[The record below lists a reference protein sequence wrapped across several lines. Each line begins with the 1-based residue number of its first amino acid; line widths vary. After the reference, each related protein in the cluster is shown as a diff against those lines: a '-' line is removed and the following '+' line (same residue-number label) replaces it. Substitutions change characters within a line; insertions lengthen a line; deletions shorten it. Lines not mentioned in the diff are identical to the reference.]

1 MLTEVEMKW
10 LRERARETCERC
22 KTHHLFCDYCNRIYK
37 HSVWARDCFTLSGLS
52 VETTYDE
59 LLETAEFE
67 ARVAKKLAQ
76 GVSYGE
82 LPCGA
87 DPDCPDKHMDKYNT
101 KETPCLGCRMCV
113 LRAARFE
120 IEAKMEEEGK
130 RV

>member
-1 MLTEVEMKW
+1 MLTEAEKKW
-10 LRERARETCERC
+10 LRERRHENCETC
-22 KTHHLFCDYCNRIYK
+22 KTHHLLCDRCSHIYPGN
-37 HSVWARDCFTLSGLS
+37 VWAWDRFTLSGLN

-59 LLETAEFE
+59 LRDVAEFE
-67 ARVAKKLAQ
+67 ARVAAKLAY

-87 DPDCPDKHMDKYNT
+87 DPDCPDKHMDRYNT
-101 KETPCLGCRMCV
+101 KETPLLGCWMCV

-120 IEAKMEEEGK
+120 IEAKMEEERK